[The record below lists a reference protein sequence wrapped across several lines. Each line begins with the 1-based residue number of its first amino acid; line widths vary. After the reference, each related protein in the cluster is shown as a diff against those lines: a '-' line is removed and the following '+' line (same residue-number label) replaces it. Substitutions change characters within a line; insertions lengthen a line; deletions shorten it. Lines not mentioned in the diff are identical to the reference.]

1 MEQIGHRYQPL
12 FLERLQGV
20 GLWQGNQGLLHID
33 VPRAGDAGLDRSD
46 ERICCLT
53 GRPTTSGEDSR
64 PQTAPL
70 GAGAL
75 YDRLVTS
82 TTAIQTDVVRRIN
95 PPFTLCWFDR
105 RSARLG
111 VVHDGLGEDQFFVSH
126 TEAGLVFSNRC
137 WPILRLL
144 GGPPRIDTAAWKYW
158 FCMGWFPGTATPFE
172 NIRALDSGE
181 IIVGDSRT
189 VSSTASNALPCWI
202 ERRGELDTPTLMARA
217 AEGVRDVVR
226 QNQPATGEFGADLTG
241 GIDSR
246 AICSLLVKGRFR
258 CRYYTGGST
267 LSPDVVLARRIA
279 RQFGLDWTHVETP
292 HFARRG
298 DLPGVVDTQFRRMT
312 LWGEGLVEPTR
323 FQHFPAAPSPTRQDL
338 YLGGGS
344 SEISKGHY
352 YHNLLRSHPEAAFD
366 LDRSLQD
373 LTRGAAEMLAD
384 RDASSVTQLVRD
396 QLAESETYGVR
407 DWGVLDA
414 FYLRERTRR
423 WQSAHLAINL
433 FNVSI
438 LPFVNADHITLAFA
452 MRPVDK
458 AHCAFQRFI
467 IQRNEKALLGIPL
480 SAEASR
486 RPYFALLRLISRIT
500 SLNRARGTTGW
511 EDYFRN
517 EGRASVERALSIESP
532 LWGILDRPK
541 AAKKW
546 NDFMRGATQDL
557 HFHLGLLA
565 FSYWHEMMVEE
576 TTGSG
581 QVTWP

>member
-1 MEQIGHRYQPL
+1 MSRIILGWQLSRPIDDVRVRALMEQIGHRYQPL

-105 RSARLG
+105 RSGRLG

-246 AICSLLVKGRFR
+246 AICSLLVNGRFR

-267 LSPDVVLARRIA
+267 LSPDVCPGEEDRQAIRPRLDSCRDSALCAAWRPAGRRGRAVSSNDALGRRPRRADTLPALSGRAFAYPPRPLPRRRIE
-279 RQFGLDWTHVETP
+279 R
-292 HFARRG
+292 
-298 DLPGVVDTQFRRMT
+298 DLQG
-312 LWGEGLVEPTR
+312 
-323 FQHFPAAPSPTRQDL
+323 
-338 YLGGGS
+338 
-344 SEISKGHY
+344 
-352 YHNLLRSHPEAAFD
+352 
-366 LDRSLQD
+366 
-373 LTRGAAEMLAD
+373 
-384 RDASSVTQLVRD
+384 
-396 QLAESETYGVR
+396 
-407 DWGVLDA
+407 
-414 FYLRERTRR
+414 
-423 WQSAHLAINL
+423 
-433 FNVSI
+433 
-438 LPFVNADHITLAFA
+438 
-452 MRPVDK
+452 
-458 AHCAFQRFI
+458 
-467 IQRNEKALLGIPL
+467 ALLPQPP
-480 SAEASR
+480 E
-486 RPYFALLRLISRIT
+486 IT
-500 SLNRARGTTGW
+500 
-511 EDYFRN
+511 
-517 EGRASVERALSIESP
+517 P
-532 LWGILDRPK
+532 
-541 AAKKW
+541 
-546 NDFMRGATQDL
+546 
-557 HFHLGLLA
+557 
-565 FSYWHEMMVEE
+565 
-576 TTGSG
+576 
-581 QVTWP
+581 